1 MIKRIPDSFRD
12 SDDEYE
18 SATKISIAKQEMPP
32 KTEYNKRY
40 HRKTM
45 EDMILGKMSDSA

>member
-12 SDDEYE
+12 SGDRYE
-18 SATKISIAKQEMPP
+18 SATKISTANQEIPP
-32 KTEYNKRY
+32 KTEYNKGN

-45 EDMILGKMSDSA
+45 EDMILGKISDSV